1 MLFYQIVEKNE
12 WDPQRPG
19 WCTLGGSK
27 IYHRKRGV
35 SKQYFC
41 MFFGSSTVVLPYDLH
56 LIEYQ
61 GHSDNFKVIREKTIK
76 VSFGF
81 HCNHLSLHS
90 SPKEVHIDFAQ
101 FSWWPRVTD
110 PDPGSCQV
118 CQMVLYFVLCCDNVH
133 IWFVYNLLQFIQQYI
148 NSGVETPYKELSHV

>member
-1 MLFYQIVEKNE
+1 MLFYQIVKKNE

-41 MFFGSSTVVLPYDLH
+41 MFLGSSTVVLSHNLH
-56 LIEYQ
+56 FIGFQ
-61 GHSDNFKVIREKTIK
+61 GHTDSFKVIREKTIK

-81 HCNHLSLHS
+81 HCNHL
-90 SPKEVHIDFAQ
+90 
-101 FSWWPRVTD
+101 FSERSAHWFRPVLLVTPGHWPRPRVMSSLSNGL
-110 PDPGSCQV
+110 GSNMQKTPFENSLRFSCTPE
-118 CQMVLYFVLCCDNVH
+118 MSEYMSSKKDDNSAQ
-133 IWFVYNLLQFIQQYI
+133 IPLG
-148 NSGVETPYKELSHV
+148 SM